1 VPPVRCAGEDIAAV
15 TSNQLKVLKP
25 KKKRR

>member
-1 VPPVRCAGEDIAAV
+1 VKCIGEDIGAV
-15 TSNQLKVLKP
+15 TSNQVKVLKP